1 MLKNFV
7 FVHLESADSK
17 FNLLM
22 QMLHKLYALVNF
34 QCCDDNPDALS
45 HHEILL
51 PGQLLAKYF
60 KEKVEDSLSEFVQQ
74 VHCRLSHAAR
84 KRSVLGAVSVA
95 AMHIRMNV
103 IAVQYWSV
111 LLRAI
116 SVCIGALKLRALCV
130 VG

>member
-1 MLKNFV
+1 MCGYLQLMLWNEGMCVQVGEKVLKNYV
-7 FVHLESADSK
+7 FVHLQTFESK

-74 VHCRLSHAAR
+74 VHRRLSHATF
-84 KRSVLGAVSVA
+84 
-95 AMHIRMNV
+95 NP
-103 IAVQYWSV
+103 
-111 LLRAI
+111 
-116 SVCIGALKLRALCV
+116 
-130 VG
+130 

>member
-1 MLKNFV
+1 MNVCQARTLNGGVCAQVGEKVVRNFV
-7 FVHLESADSK
+7 FVHLESTDSK
-17 FNLLM
+17 FHLLM

-74 VHCRLSHAAR
+74 VHRRLSHATF
-84 KRSVLGAVSVA
+84 
-95 AMHIRMNV
+95 NP
-103 IAVQYWSV
+103 
-111 LLRAI
+111 
-116 SVCIGALKLRALCV
+116 
-130 VG
+130 